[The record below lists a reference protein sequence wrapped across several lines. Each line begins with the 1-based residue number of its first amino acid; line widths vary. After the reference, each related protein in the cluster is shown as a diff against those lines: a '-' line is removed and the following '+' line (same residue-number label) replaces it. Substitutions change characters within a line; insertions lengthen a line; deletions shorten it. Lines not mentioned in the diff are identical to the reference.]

1 MSPKLLIIEDEA
13 ELAAGLKDNFEFE
26 GYTVTLAHDGEE
38 GLRRAFSEDPDLI
51 LLDVMMPKVSGLD
64 VCRTLRN
71 RGLTMPIIMLT
82 ARTGEMDKVE
92 GLELG
97 ADDYVTKPFSLRELT
112 ARVKAQLR
120 RSQNQAG
127 ETDTYEFG
135 GIILDFRHNKAERL
149 GEMLDL
155 SPREFEILRHLIRH
169 RGEIVT
175 REQLLEAVWGI
186 TNYPVTRTVDN
197 HIVKLRQKI
206 EESPADPKYLITVHR
221 VGYKFVG

>member
-13 ELAAGLKDNFEFE
+13 DLAAGLKDNFEFE
-26 GYTVTLAHDGEE
+26 GYAVTVAPDGET
-38 GLRRAFSEDPDLI
+38 GLRTALADPPDLI
-51 LLDVMMPKVSGLD
+51 LLDVMMPRVSGLD
-64 VCRTLRN
+64 VCKTLRG
-71 RGLTMPIIMLT
+71 RGFSMPIIILT
-82 ARTGEMDKVE
+82 ARAGEMDKVT

-112 ARVKAQLR
+112 ARVKAHLR
-120 RSQNQAG
+120 RAQHQASDT
-127 ETDTYEFG
+127 ETYEFG
-135 GIILDFRHNKAERL
+135 GLILDFRHNKAERL
-149 GEMLDL
+149 GEMLEL
-155 SPREFEILRHLIRH
+155 SPREFEILRFLIRH

-186 TNYPVTRTVDN
+186 TNYPATRTVDN

-206 EESPADPKYLITVHR
+206 EESPAEPKYLITVHR

>member
-1 MSPKLLIIEDEA
+1 MTPRLLIIEDEA
-13 ELAAGLKDNFEFE
+13 ELAAGLKDSFEFE
-26 GYTVTLAHDGEE
+26 GYQVIVAADGEQ
-38 GLRRAFSEDPDLI
+38 GLEAAVHERPDLI
-51 LLDVMMPKVSGLD
+51 LLDVMLPKLSGLE
-64 VCRTLRN
+64 VCKTLRR

-82 ARTGEMDKVE
+82 ARGDETDKVT

-120 RSQNQAG
+120 RSQNPADI
-127 ETDTYEFG
+127 EVYRFG
-135 GIILDFRHNKAERL
+135 SIVLDFRHNQAQRAGQEL
-149 GEMLDL
+149 ELT
-155 SPREFEILRHLIRH
+155 PREFEILRHLIRH

-186 TNYPVTRTVDN
+186 TNYPLTRTVDN

-206 EESPADPKYLITVHR
+206 EDSPAHPKYLVTVHR
-221 VGYKFVG
+221 LGYKFVG

>member
-1 MSPKLLIIEDEA
+1 MSPKLLIIEDES

-26 GYTVTLAHDGEE
+26 GYAVTIAADGEE
-38 GLRRAFSEDPDLI
+38 GLRRALGDPPDLI

-64 VCRTLRN
+64 VCKTLRG
-71 RGLTMPIIMLT
+71 RGLTMPIILLT
-82 ARTGEMDKVE
+82 ARAGEMDKVT

-112 ARVKAQLR
+112 ARVKAHLR
-120 RSQNQAG
+120 RSQAQTG
-127 ETDTYEFG
+127 DTGTYEFG

-149 GEMLDL
+149 GEMMDL
-155 SPREFEILRHLIRH
+155 SPREFEILRYLIRH

-175 REQLLEAVWGI
+175 REQLLESVWGI

-206 EESPADPKYLITVHR
+206 EESPADPKFLVTVHR

>member
-13 ELAAGLKDNFEFE
+13 DLAAGLKDNFEFE
-26 GYTVTLAHDGEE
+26 GYAVTVAPDGET
-38 GLRRAFSEDPDLI
+38 GLRTALADPPDLI

-64 VCRTLRN
+64 VCKTLRG
-71 RGLTMPIIMLT
+71 RGFSMPIILLT
-82 ARTGEMDKVE
+82 ARAGEMDKVT

-112 ARVKAQLR
+112 ARVKAHLR
-120 RSQNQAG
+120 RAQHQASDT
-127 ETDTYEFG
+127 ETYEFG
-135 GIILDFRHNKAERL
+135 GLILDFRHNKAERL
-149 GEMLDL
+149 GEMLEL
-155 SPREFEILRHLIRH
+155 SPREFEILRFLIRH

-186 TNYPVTRTVDN
+186 TNYPATRTVDN

-206 EESPADPKYLITVHR
+206 EESPAEPKYLITVHR

>member
-1 MSPKLLIIEDEA
+1 MSPKLLIIEDES

-26 GYTVTLAHDGEE
+26 GYAVTIAADGEE
-38 GLRRAFSEDPDLI
+38 GLRRAFGDPPDLI

-64 VCRTLRN
+64 VCKTLRG
-71 RGLTMPIIMLT
+71 RGLTMPIILLT
-82 ARTGEMDKVE
+82 ARACEMDKVT

-112 ARVKAQLR
+112 ARVKAHLR
-120 RSQNQAG
+120 RSQAQTG
-127 ETDTYEFG
+127 ESDTYEFG

-149 GEMLDL
+149 GEMMDL
-155 SPREFEILRHLIRH
+155 SPREFEILRYLIRH

-175 REQLLEAVWGI
+175 REQLLESVWGI

-206 EESPADPKYLITVHR
+206 EESPADPKFLVTVHR